1 MYHLVNALL
10 YLLSLLPWFIIYGL
24 SNVLYILA
32 YHVFGYR
39 KQVVLEN
46 LRRAFPEMSEA
57 GRLDIARRF
66 YRNFTDTLLETIKI
80 ISMRDRAFDRHFI
93 VNEETMALISDIVRS
108 GRTCQIH
115 AMHNFNWEFVNL
127 GVAKALEIPFLGV
140 YMPLKNKVLERIF
153 RRFRS
158 RYGTVLVPATA
169 FKRNFDQVE
178 REYARTNYALAL
190 VADQSPGKP
199 QEAWWLN
206 FFGTPTGF
214 IPGPERA
221 ARERKLGVVFAH
233 FYKTRRGQYTFDAVL
248 AAEDASTTAPGE
260 LTLSY
265 ARYVEDCI
273 RKQPD
278 NYLWS
283 HRRWKHAY
291 KPEYADRALEPLIGV
306 S

>member
-10 YLLSLLPWFIIYGL
+10 YLLSLLPWFVIYAL
-24 SNVLYILA
+24 SDLLYVLA

-39 KQVVLEN
+39 KRVVLEN
-46 LRRAFPEMSEA
+46 LNRAFPEMTERARIS
-57 GRLDIARRF
+57 IAKRF
-66 YRNFTDTLLETIKI
+66 YHNFTDTLLESIKV
-80 ISMRDRAFDRHFI
+80 ISMSDRELDRHFN
-93 VNEETMALISDIVRS
+93 VNEESVSLISGIVRS

-115 AMHNFNWEFVNL
+115 AMHNFNWEIVNH
-127 GVAKALEIPFLGV
+127 GVSNALDIPFLAV
-140 YMPLKNKVLERIF
+140 YMPFKNKVLEKIF
-153 RRFRS
+153 RRIRS

-169 FKRNFDQVE
+169 FKQNFEQVE
-178 REYARTNYALAL
+178 KEYSKTAYALAL

-199 QEAWWLN
+199 HEAWWLN
-206 FFGTPTGF
+206 FFNTPTAF

-221 ARERKLGVVFAH
+221 ARERKLSVVFGH
-233 FYKTRRGQYTFDAVL
+233 FYKIRRGCYTFDAVL
-248 AAEDASTTAPGE
+248 ATQDASTTEPGE

-273 RKQPD
+273 RKCPD

-291 KPEYADRALEPLIGV
+291 KPEYAQRVLEPLTGI

>member
-1 MYHLVNALL
+1 MYQLVNALL
-10 YLLSLLPWFIIYGL
+10 YLLSLLPWFIIYAL
-24 SNVLYILA
+24 SDFMYLLA
-32 YHVFGYR
+32 FHVFGYR
-39 KQVVLEN
+39 KRVVFEN
-46 LRRAFPEMSEA
+46 LQRAFPELKDTERN
-57 GRLDIARRF
+57 RLAKRF
-66 YRNFTDTLLETIKI
+66 YKNFTDTLLETIKI
-80 ISMRDRAFDRHFI
+80 ISMSDRAFDRHFK
-93 VNEETMALISDIVRS
+93 VNEETMSLISGVVRS

-127 GVAKALEIPFLGV
+127 GVARALDVPFLGV
-140 YMPLKNKVLERIF
+140 YMPLKNRALERIF

-178 REYARTNYALAL
+178 REYAQTAYALAL

-199 QEAWWLN
+199 AEAWWLN
-206 FFGTPTGF
+206 FFNTPTAF

-233 FYKTRRGQYTFDAVL
+233 FYKVRRGCYTFDAVL
-248 AAEDASTTAPGE
+248 ATEDASETAPGE
-260 LTLSY
+260 LTLAY
-265 ARYVEDCI
+265 ARYVEECI
-273 RKQPD
+273 RKSPD

-291 KPEYADRALEPLIGV
+291 RPEYADRVLEPLNGI

>member
-10 YLLSLLPWFIIYGL
+10 YLLSLLPWFVMYA
-24 SNVLYILA
+24 LA
-32 YHVFGYR
+32 DLMYFLAFYVFGYR
-39 KQVVLEN
+39 KRVVLDN
-46 LRRAFPEMSEA
+46 LQRAFPELSVA
-57 GRLDIARRF
+57 DRTRLAKRF

-80 ISMRDRAFDRHFI
+80 ISMSDRAFDRHFK
-93 VNEETMALISDIVRS
+93 VNEASMSLISDIVKS
-108 GRTCQIH
+108 GKTCQIH

-127 GVAKALEIPFLGV
+127 GVARALNVPFLGV
-140 YMPLKNKVLERIF
+140 YMPLKNRSLERIF
-153 RRFRS
+153 KRFRS

-169 FKRNFDQVE
+169 FKQNFEQVE
-178 REYARTNYALAL
+178 KEYSKTAYALAL

-199 QEAWWLN
+199 HEAWWLN
-206 FFGTPTGF
+206 FFNTPTAF

-221 ARERKLGVVFAH
+221 ARERNLSVVFGH
-233 FYKTRRGQYTFDAVL
+233 FYKIRRGYYTFDAVL
-248 AAEDASTTAPGE
+248 ATEDASTTEPGE

-273 RKQPD
+273 RKCPD

-283 HRRWKHAY
+283 HRRWKHTY
-291 KPEYADRALEPLIGV
+291 KPEYAQRVLEPLTGI

>member
-1 MYHLVNALL
+1 MYYLVNALL

-32 YHVFGYR
+32 FHVFGYR

-46 LRRAFPEMSEA
+46 LRRAFPEMSDA
-57 GRLDIARRF
+57 ARLNIARRF
-66 YRNFTDTLLETIKI
+66 YHNFTDTLMETIKI
-80 ISMRDRAFDRHFI
+80 ISLSDRAFDRHFS
-93 VNEETMALISDIVRS
+93 VNEKTMALITGIVKS

-115 AMHNFNWEFVNL
+115 AMHNFNWEYVNL

-153 RRFRS
+153 RRFRH
-158 RYGTVLVPATA
+158 RYGTILVPATA
-169 FKRNFDQVE
+169 FKRNFEQVE
-178 REYARTNYALAL
+178 REYASTNYALAL

-199 QEAWWLN
+199 NEAWWLN

-221 ARERKLGVVFAH
+221 ARDRKLGVVFAH
-233 FYKTRRGQYTFDAVL
+233 FYKIRRGLYTFDAVL
-248 AAEDASTTAPGE
+248 ATEDASTTAPGE

-273 RKQPD
+273 RKRPD

-291 KPEYADRALEPLIGV
+291 KPEYADRVLEPLKGIN
-306 S
+306 

>member
-1 MYHLVNALL
+1 MYYLVNSLL

-32 YHVFGYR
+32 FHVFGYR
-39 KQVVLEN
+39 KKVVFDN
-46 LRRAFPEMSEA
+46 LRKAFPELTEQE
-57 GRLDIARRF
+57 RITIAKRF
-66 YRNFTDTLLETIKI
+66 YHNFTDTLLESIKV
-80 ISMRDRAFDRHFI
+80 ISMTDQALDKHFKVSDESIQLIANI
-93 VNEETMALISDIVRS
+93 VKS

-115 AMHNFNWEFVNL
+115 AMHNFNWEIVNH
-127 GVAKALEIPFLGV
+127 GVSRALDIPFLAV
-140 YMPLKNKVLERIF
+140 YMPLKNRVLESIF
-153 RRFRS
+153 RRMRS

-169 FKRNFDQVE
+169 FKRNFEQVE
-178 REYARTNYALAL
+178 REYSKSAYALAL

-206 FFGTPTGF
+206 FFNTPTAF

-221 ARERKLGVVFAH
+221 ARERKLGVVFGY
-233 FYKTRRGQYTFDAVL
+233 FYKIRRGYYTFDAVL
-248 AAEDASTTAPGE
+248 ATENAAETAPGE

-273 RKQPD
+273 RKRPD

-291 KPEYADRALEPLIGV
+291 KPEYSDRVLEPLKGIN
-306 S
+306 

>member
-1 MYHLVNALL
+1 MYYLVNSVL

-32 YHVFGYR
+32 FHVFGYR
-39 KQVVLEN
+39 KKVVFDN
-46 LRRAFPEMSEA
+46 LRKAFPELTEQE
-57 GRLDIARRF
+57 RITIAKRF
-66 YRNFTDTLLETIKI
+66 YHNFTDTLLESIKV
-80 ISMRDRAFDRHFI
+80 ISMTDQGLDKHFKVSDESI
-93 VNEETMALISDIVRS
+93 QLIADIVKS
-108 GRTCQIH
+108 GHTCQIH
-115 AMHNFNWEFVNL
+115 AMHNFNWEIVNH
-127 GVAKALEIPFLGV
+127 GVSRALDIPFLAV
-140 YMPLKNKVLERIF
+140 YMPLKNRVLESIF
-153 RRFRS
+153 RRMRS

-169 FKRNFDQVE
+169 FKQNFEQVE
-178 REYARTNYALAL
+178 REYSKSAYALAL

-206 FFGTPTGF
+206 FFNTPTAF

-221 ARERKLGVVFAH
+221 ARERKLSVVFGY
-233 FYKTRRGQYTFDAVL
+233 FYKTRRGCYTFDAVL
-248 AAEDASTTAPGE
+248 ATENAAETAPGE

-273 RKQPD
+273 RKRPD

-291 KPEYADRALEPLIGV
+291 KPEYSDRVLEPLKGI

>member
-1 MYHLVNALL
+1 MYYLVNSLL

-32 YHVFGYR
+32 FHVFGYR
-39 KQVVLEN
+39 KKVVFDN
-46 LRRAFPEMSEA
+46 LRKAFPELTEQE
-57 GRLDIARRF
+57 RITIAKRF
-66 YRNFTDTLLETIKI
+66 YHNFTDTLLESIKV
-80 ISMRDRAFDRHFI
+80 ISMTDQALDKHFKVSDESIQLIANI
-93 VNEETMALISDIVRS
+93 VKS

-115 AMHNFNWEFVNL
+115 AMHNFNWEIVNH
-127 GVAKALEIPFLGV
+127 GVSRALDIPFLAV
-140 YMPLKNKVLERIF
+140 YMPLKNRVLESIF
-153 RRFRS
+153 RRMRS

-169 FKRNFDQVE
+169 FKRNFEQVE
-178 REYARTNYALAL
+178 LEYSKSAYALAL

-206 FFGTPTGF
+206 FFNTPTAF

-221 ARERKLGVVFAH
+221 ARERKLGVVFGY
-233 FYKTRRGQYTFDAVL
+233 FYKTRRGCYTFDAVL
-248 AAEDASTTAPGE
+248 ATENASETAPGE

-273 RKQPD
+273 RKRPD

-291 KPEYADRALEPLIGV
+291 KPEYSDRVLEPLKGIN
-306 S
+306 

>member
-1 MYHLVNALL
+1 MYYLVNALL
-10 YLLSLLPWFIIYGL
+10 YLLSLFPWFIIYGL

-32 YHVFGYR
+32 FHVFGYR
-39 KQVVLEN
+39 KQVVLDN
-46 LRRAFPEMSEA
+46 LMRAFPELTEQERIS
-57 GRLDIARRF
+57 IAKRF
-66 YRNFTDTLLETIKI
+66 YHNFTDTLLESIKV
-80 ISMRDRAFDRHFI
+80 ISMSDRALDQHFKVSDESI
-93 VNEETMALISDIVRS
+93 QLIADIVKS

-115 AMHNFNWEFVNL
+115 AMHNFNWEIVNH
-127 GVAKALEIPFLGV
+127 GVSRALDIPFLAV
-140 YMPLKNKVLERIF
+140 YMPLKNQVLEKIF
-153 RRFRS
+153 RRMRN

-169 FKRNFDQVE
+169 FKQNFDKVE
-178 REYARTNYALAL
+178 REYSKSAYALAL

-206 FFGTPTGF
+206 FFNTPTAF

-221 ARERKLGVVFAH
+221 ARERQLSVVFGY
-233 FYKTRRGQYTFDAVL
+233 FYKIRRGCYTFDAVL
-248 AAEDASTTAPGE
+248 ATEDASTTAPGE

-273 RKQPD
+273 RKRPD

-291 KPEYADRALEPLIGV
+291 KPEYADRVLEPLKGIN
-306 S
+306 